1 MESID
6 PRPMCTPNR
15 SPFRTAEAMDIE
27 DIIDPRN
34 TRPMLC
40 EWIELAYQQ
49 LPLVLAKRSRGMRP

>member
-1 MESID
+1 MQPTRKKPS
-6 PRPMCTPNR
+6 
-15 SPFRTAEAMDIE
+15 TAEAMDIE

-49 LPLVLAKRSRGMRP
+49 LPLVLGKRSRGMRP

>member
-1 MESID
+1 MA
-6 PRPMCTPNR
+6 RL
-15 SPFRTAEAMDIE
+15 PFRTAEAMDIE

-49 LPLVLAKRSRGMRP
+49 LPLVLARRSRGMRP